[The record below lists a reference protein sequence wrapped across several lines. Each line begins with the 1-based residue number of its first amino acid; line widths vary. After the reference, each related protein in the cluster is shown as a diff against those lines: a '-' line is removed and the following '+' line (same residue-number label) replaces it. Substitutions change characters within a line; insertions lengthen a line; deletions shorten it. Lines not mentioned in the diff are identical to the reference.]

1 MFDERKKKMDQTM
14 QTIREIFGDA
24 PLISARRIE
33 RWLGIKDLSKTS
45 LKIKMVGNRRM
56 VSALSLARWL
66 S

>member
-1 MFDERKKKMDQTM
+1 MFDEWRNTMEQTL

-33 RWLGIKDLSKTS
+33 KWLGIKDLSKTS